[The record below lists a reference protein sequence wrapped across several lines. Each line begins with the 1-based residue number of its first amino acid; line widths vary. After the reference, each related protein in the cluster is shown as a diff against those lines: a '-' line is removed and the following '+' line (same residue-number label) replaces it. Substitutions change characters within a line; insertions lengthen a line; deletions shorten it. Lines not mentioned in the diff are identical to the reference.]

1 MSPRDNT
8 QLPTRD
14 SFSSVESVLPQHE
27 AKTLDEEGTTASNKN
42 NSKSVGFSVIRTR
55 VYNRIIGDNPSVRIG
70 VPVTFSWE
78 YSEIPAVSIDEY
90 ESNRAPYKRVL
101 RMSSIT
107 RKNLLHHV
115 FEIPEEEIANGEKE
129 IQKIKRQNEKSL
141 SVRGS
146 ASSVVESTRKAGR
159 KLRKNIFKSLTA
171 TSRMMSPGLMMHA

>member
-27 AKTLDEEGTTASNKN
+27 AKTLDEEATNASNN
-42 NSKSVGFSVIRTR
+42 NRKSVGFSVIHTR

-90 ESNRAPYKRVL
+90 ERNRSPYKRIL

-107 RKNLLHHV
+107 RKNMLHHV

-129 IQKIKRQNEKSL
+129 IQKIKRQNEKGL